1 MNHFLE
7 LISKPDN
14 VPIVG
19 LLFLIVFYTWLAYSK
34 AIKND
39 SQEIP
44 EEAKQ
49 DDKVQVWPNLVR
61 VEFLAMLAVFIILAV
76 WSILIDAPLEQSAN
90 PALTPNPSKAPWY
103 FLGLQELLVY
113 FDPWI
118 AGVILPTII
127 IVGLMA
133 IPYIDINPKG
143 NGYYTFK
150 ERKFAIL
157 TFSFGFLILWI
168 ALIIL
173 GTFLR
178 GPGWN
183 FFLPWEIWDAHKV
196 VVLNNLDLSEYF
208 GIPTVNSDNT
218 LNIFASIFGFLV
230 VAIFYV
236 GFGLWHYTKI
246 KSTEFFKKLG
256 PTRYWTTS
264 FLFWTMMFVVLKIF
278 LRLLPPVFGGY
289 PVKYIWVTPWFN
301 I

>member
-1 MNHFLE
+1 MEHFLE
-7 LISKPDN
+7 LLTKPDN

-19 LLFLIVFYTWLAYSK
+19 LLFLIVFYTWLAFKQSF
-34 AIKND
+34 KND

-44 EEAKQ
+44 EEAKN
-49 DDKVQVWPNLVR
+49 DERVQVWPNLVR
-61 VEFLAMLAVFIILAV
+61 VEFLAMIAVLVILSV
-76 WSILIDAPLEQSAN
+76 WSITIDAPLEEAAN

-118 AGVILPTII
+118 AGVVLPSII

-133 IPYIDINPKG
+133 IPYIDINEKG

-150 ERKFAIL
+150 ERKFAVL

-183 FFLPWEIWDAHKV
+183 FFLPWEKWDSHKV

-208 GIPTVNSDNT
+208 GIATTNPDNS
-218 LNIFASIFGFLV
+218 LNIWASLFGFFFV
-230 VAIFYV
+230 SAFFG
-236 GFGLWHYTKI
+236 GFGYWHYAKI
-246 KSTEFFKKLG
+246 KSTEIFKKLG

-264 FLFWTMMFVVLKIF
+264 ILFWLMMFVVLKIF
-278 LRLLPPVFGGY
+278 LRLLPPIFGAY
-289 PVKYIWVTPWFN
+289 PIKYVWVTPWFN